1 MGNNLVS
8 CILIAD
14 ISDHFPVLLFLN
26 NKTAKTNTKSTFSF
40 RKIDN
45 ESTNSIKRL
54 LHATDWSVMHS
65 QCVDEQSE
73 FLSNKM
79 NEYINLCAP
88 LKTVTIG
95 HKHVIR
101 EKWMTKGLLKSSHNL
116 NKLRSKLSMNNNNI
130 TVNKYKTYR
139 NLYNRLIRVAKTT
152 HYSEQI
158 ERHRGNI
165 SKTWKIINKLI
176 GKNNDKSNPQIF
188 NINNIQ
194 TDDKS
199 KISNAFCS
207 YFTDI
212 GKQCAASIG
221 PSTKMFNEY
230 LIGNNC
236 PNSLFL
242 HPTDKRDIIK
252 IINELKPKNSSGH
265 DGISSK
271 LVKDLKN
278 EIALPLS
285 IMINKSIESGHVPVT
300 MKLAK
305 VVPIYKS
312 KDKQMLNNYCP
323 ISLLPIFS
331 KILEKVIHHKLFN
344 FLDINNTLFSSQY
357 GFRKN
362 HSTVNAVTELVSHV
376 IKAMDRKENTIG
388 VFLDLSK
395 AFDTVNHNIM
405 LRKLEFYGIR
415 GIALQWFKHYLS
427 GRKQYVMFNNTQSSM
442 QYITCG
448 VPQGSVLGPLLFLIY
463 INDIPNCL
471 KHSKSIVFADDTTIF
486 TSCNN
491 MNTLYNNMNGDLA
504 NLINWFKANKLS
516 LNIAKTNYILF
527 RSSKFVNLGDNLKLY
542 AGANEIIRNVRCK
555 FLGIVIDDK
564 LCWLDHINSIN
575 IKLSRSLYILNSVK
589 NMLPNFILRQIYYTM
604 VQPYLTYGII
614 LWGSTYQSYLKR
626 TVILQKKAIRYMHK
640 AHYNAHTKPLFY
652 ASNVLNINNTYRL
665 EVAKFMY
672 DFTRR
677 KLPTPILDFFARNLA
692 VHQHNT
698 RHVLDPH
705 FTIIH
710 NSTADKSILH
720 RGPRIWSDIP
730 QPIKECVNK
739 IGFIKLLKR
748 HFLTNQG

>member
-1 MGNNLVS
+1 
-8 CILIAD
+8 
-14 ISDHFPVLLFLN
+14 
-26 NKTAKTNTKSTFSF
+26 
-40 RKIDN
+40 
-45 ESTNSIKRL
+45 
-54 LHATDWSVMHS
+54 
-65 QCVDEQSE
+65 
-73 FLSNKM
+73 
-79 NEYINLCAP
+79 
-88 LKTVTIG
+88 
-95 HKHVIR
+95 
-101 EKWMTKGLLKSSHNL
+101 
-116 NKLRSKLSMNNNNI
+116 
-130 TVNKYKTYR
+130 
-139 NLYNRLIRVAKTT
+139 
-152 HYSEQI
+152 
-158 ERHRGNI
+158 
-165 SKTWKIINKLI
+165 
-176 GKNNDKSNPQIF
+176 
-188 NINNIQ
+188 
-194 TDDKS
+194 
-199 KISNAFCS
+199 
-207 YFTDI
+207 
-212 GKQCAASIG
+212 
-221 PSTKMFNEY
+221 
-230 LIGNNC
+230 
-236 PNSLFL
+236 
-242 HPTDKRDIIK
+242 
-252 IINELKPKNSSGH
+252 
-265 DGISSK
+265 
-271 LVKDLKN
+271 
-278 EIALPLS
+278 
-285 IMINKSIESGHVPVT
+285 MINKSIESGHVPVT

-312 KDKQMLNNYCP
+312 KDKQMLNNYRP

-542 AGANEIIRNVRCK
+542 AGADEIIRNVRCK

-564 LCWLDHINSIN
+564 LCWLDHINAIN

-730 QPIKECVNK
+730 QPIK
-739 IGFIKLLKR
+739 
-748 HFLTNQG
+748 